1 MLKSLFALTLLTLC
15 TLSFAQHEFPVA
27 QPKFILA
34 VNKQVQEHLKL
45 SEDQKKKIGAVLEG
59 IVQDDGHG
67 RQMIML
73 SGDTDM
79 DQLDKDVLSILD
91 KDQTKRY
98 NQIYMQQNGFAALS
112 RKEFAE
118 MLGVSEEQSKK
129 LEVVWS
135 GHRDRMQ
142 EYFTENAPGSKELSV
157 TREDMQ
163 KLRKQTDKEA
173 EAVLTAEQLTKW
185 KELLGEKFEL
195 KEIG

>member
-15 TLSFAQHEFPVA
+15 SVCFAQHEFPVS

-34 VNKQVQEHLKL
+34 LNKQVQEHLKL
-45 SEDQKKKIGAVLEG
+45 TEDQKKKIAGVVEG

-79 DQLDKDVLSILD
+79 DQLDKDVLSALD

-98 NQIYMQQNGFAALS
+98 NQIYMQQNGFASLS

-118 MLGVSEEQSKK
+118 MLGVNNEQSKK
-129 LEVVWS
+129 LEGVWAN
-135 GHRDRMQ
+135 HRDRMQ
-142 EYFTENAPGSKELSV
+142 DYFTENAPGSKELKV
-157 TREDMQ
+157 TKDDMD

-173 EAVLTAEQLTKW
+173 EAVLTPEQLTKW
-185 KELLGEKFEL
+185 KELQGEKFEL